1 MNNVATITTQ
11 QNNNALA
18 DFVARHGL
26 TKKVKPTYTKAI
38 ALNSFDNALAHLD
51 RKIAEARSKYLDGKE
66 ISTNLI
72 SNRKGDWVVALY
84 LGKTP
89 LYLGGDQFITTFE
102 NFDDAIATIE
112 DFVVQA
118 RNGEQAF
125 VDSVNNALRTIR
137 AYKKTD
143 RSVKGHS

>member
-11 QNNNALA
+11 QNNNAVA
-18 DFVARHGL
+18 NFVARHGL

-51 RKIAEARSKYLDGKE
+51 RKIAEARSKYLDGKK

-72 SNRKGDWVVALY
+72 SYKNGDWVLSLY

-89 LYLGGDQFITTFE
+89 LYLDGEQFITTFE
-102 NFDDAIATIE
+102 SFDDAIATIE
-112 DFVVQA
+112 DFVAEA
-118 RNGEQAF
+118 RNGEQSF

-137 AYKKTD
+137 SYKKTD